1 MMTGLIRTLR
11 RLGPGVLL
19 ALGIPVFGQEPTG
32 AGSVFGQVRE
42 ADTGVIITNVTV
54 SIAGTPLRSVS
65 GSDGR
70 YSILMVPAG
79 VYEVAF
85 TRSDY
90 ERLVQ
95 RDVRVVAGE
104 ATSLDVQLRLPM
116 FELELLEIMA
126 DPLGGLDAELRLE
139 RQGSA
144 SFVDAIGS
152 DMFSRLA
159 AGDAAEIMTK
169 VTGVSVVE
177 GKFAV
182 IRGLSDR
189 YNLALLNGADVPS
202 ADPNRKAAQLD
213 LFPADV
219 IQSVVVS
226 KTFTPNLPGGF
237 AGGSMDIRTKSFP
250 EKFLFKTSLG
260 VGYNTQ
266 STFNDEFRTYPG
278 GGRDTFA
285 MDDGTRALPAELRN
299 VSGSDL
305 TALLQTATSCSL
317 SISLEKKT
325 AAAAEL
331 DRLVRSFDKPQMGS
345 TKDAPPLDQDF
356 NLTMGDTLKLG
367 NNEVPLGY
375 FAGVSYERDFR
386 HYDDGTV
393 SRFTPRAGDVHKYQ
407 DWQDTRST
415 TLAQWSAMANLATRL
430 FDNHE
435 LAYTFLISQ
444 NAEDQVRT
452 MVGQVESS
460 GEDQFNDER
469 RTHRNTLHWTERNL
483 TFHQIRGG
491 HSFPEWRDFQAD
503 WLVSL
508 ADTSQ
513 EEPDLRFFNFIS
525 FPNPADPTGPLRG
538 VDLISNNTPFPDRPT
553 RYFRTLEE
561 QNFSPKVDFTLPLD
575 DWRGLK
581 WEFKTG
587 GLLSE
592 SERTLRERTFSYSGG
607 SGSLVDTET
616 FPFEYMLGTNAPPPR
631 LVVQNNRPRY
641 VFSRTL
647 DSRFGNNFYDGV
659 QDIFAVY
666 AMAEVPLTE
675 NLRLVGGVRYEDT
688 FLEVTSSAF
697 QSSQSFTG
705 RIDQGDLLPAVSL
718 LWEFRPG
725 MNFRLS
731 YAETIARPTY
741 REFARF
747 RSFDTVLN
755 QEVEGN
761 PFLKMTQIQNADAR
775 WEWFTEG
782 GGLISFGGFLKL
794 LQDPIEKFNATL
806 TVDGDPIWT
815 SSGDFVTFLNT
826 DEATVWGLEFEA
838 RQNLGF
844 LEDSLSP
851 FSVGVNFTYIDTAVE
866 LQPDIQQ
873 LKFAAT
879 GERVTTRPLYDQS
892 PYILNA
898 DLSYDNPDS
907 GTSVTLAFYYAAERL
922 ALIANGGWDIYEQP
936 APNLDLIIS
945 QRLWGGIKGKFTARN
960 LLNPEIQNTY
970 AVNGATDTRYVYS
983 SYTKGITF
991 GLSLSY
997 EF

>member
-1 MMTGLIRTLR
+1 
-11 RLGPGVLL
+11 
-19 ALGIPVFGQEPTG
+19 
-32 AGSVFGQVRE
+32 
-42 ADTGVIITNVTV
+42 
-54 SIAGTPLRSVS
+54 
-65 GSDGR
+65 
-70 YSILMVPAG
+70 
-79 VYEVAF
+79 
-85 TRSDY
+85 
-90 ERLVQ
+90 
-95 RDVRVVAGE
+95 
-104 ATSLDVQLRLPM
+104 
-116 FELELLEIMA
+116 
-126 DPLGGLDAELRLE
+126 
-139 RQGSA
+139 
-144 SFVDAIGS
+144 
-152 DMFSRLA
+152 
-159 AGDAAEIMTK
+159 
-169 VTGVSVVE
+169 
-177 GKFAV
+177 
-182 IRGLSDR
+182 
-189 YNLALLNGADVPS
+189 
-202 ADPNRKAAQLD
+202 
-213 LFPADV
+213 
-219 IQSVVVS
+219 
-226 KTFTPNLPGGF
+226 
-237 AGGSMDIRTKSFP
+237 
-250 EKFLFKTSLG
+250 
-260 VGYNTQ
+260 
-266 STFNDEFRTYPG
+266 
-278 GGRDTFA
+278 
-285 MDDGTRALPAELRN
+285 
-299 VSGSDL
+299 
-305 TALLQTATSCSL
+305 
-317 SISLEKKT
+317 
-325 AAAAEL
+325 
-331 DRLVRSFDKPQMGS
+331 
-345 TKDAPPLDQDF
+345 
-356 NLTMGDTLKLG
+356 
-367 NNEVPLGY
+367 
-375 FAGVSYERDFR
+375 
-386 HYDDGTV
+386 
-393 SRFTPRAGDVHKYQ
+393 
-407 DWQDTRST
+407 
-415 TLAQWSAMANLATRL
+415 
-430 FDNHE
+430 
-435 LAYTFLISQ
+435 
-444 NAEDQVRT
+444 
-452 MVGQVESS
+452 
-460 GEDQFNDER
+460 
-469 RTHRNTLHWTERNL
+469 
-483 TFHQIRGG
+483 
-491 HSFPEWRDFQAD
+491 
-503 WLVSL
+503 
-508 ADTSQ
+508 
-513 EEPDLRFFNFIS
+513 
-525 FPNPADPTGPLRG
+525 
-538 VDLISNNTPFPDRPT
+538 
-553 RYFRTLEE
+553 
-561 QNFSPKVDFTLPLD
+561 
-575 DWRGLK
+575 
-581 WEFKTG
+581 
-587 GLLSE
+587 
-592 SERTLRERTFSYSGG
+592 
-607 SGSLVDTET
+607 
-616 FPFEYMLGTNAPPPR
+616 